1 MKILITGGA
10 GFIASHVANAY
21 LDAGHEV
28 VIVDNLAT
36 GFMHNVDTRARFYNL
51 DICDSAL
58 DQVFKDEQPDIV
70 NHHAAQVS
78 VPLSIANPEYDAK
91 VNVMGLLNVLN
102 CSVKHN
108 VQKVI
113 FISSGGA
120 IYGEANQVPTGETY
134 PPVPLSVYAINKM
147 MGESYVRYFNHQF
160 GIRFSIL
167 RYANVYGPRQVSHG
181 EAGVVA
187 LFISQL
193 LDGQTP
199 TICRYPDQPNGMIRD
214 YVFVS
219 DVVRANLIAL
229 DSGDNDVFNIGTC
242 TPTATM
248 DLFKAIKESIMSDC
262 VPYLGDARPGD
273 IRNSLLDISKAKQ
286 FLDWEPKVNL
296 CEGIGEVVAYFKQK
310 KTREKQ

>member
-21 LDAGHEV
+21 LDNGYEV

-36 GFMHNVDTRARFYNL
+36 GFMHNVDKRAKFYNL
-51 DICDSAL
+51 DICDPAL
-58 DQVFKDEQPDIV
+58 DQIFKDEQPDIV

-78 VPLSIANPEYDAK
+78 VPLSIANPEHDAR
-91 VNVMGLLNVLN
+91 VNVMGWLNVLN

-108 VQKVI
+108 VKKVI

-120 IYGEANQVPTGETY
+120 IYGEATQVPTCETY

-160 GIRFSIL
+160 GIRFTIL

-199 TICRYPDQPNGMIRD
+199 TICLYPDQPNGMIRD

-219 DVVRANLIAL
+219 DVVRANLKAL

-248 DLFKAIKESIMSDC
+248 DLFKAISKCIDSDC
-262 VPYLGDARPGD
+262 VPSIGEARPGD
-273 IRNSLLDISKAKQ
+273 IRNSILDISKARQ
-286 FLDWEPKVNL
+286 LLGWEPIVSL
-296 CEGIGEVVAYFKQK
+296 YEGIGEVVDFFKQK
-310 KTREKQ
+310 AIGERQ

>member
-1 MKILITGGA
+1 MKILVTGGA

-36 GFMHNVDTRARFYNL
+36 GFMRNVDTRARFYEL

-58 DQVFKDEQPDIV
+58 DQVFKDEQPDVV

-78 VPLSIANPEYDAK
+78 VPLSIANPEYDAR
-91 VNVMGLLNVLN
+91 VNVMGWLNVLN
-102 CSVKHN
+102 CCVKHN

-120 IYGEANQVPTGETY
+120 IYGEATQVPTCETY

-160 GIRFSIL
+160 DLRFSIL

-219 DVVRANLIAL
+219 DVVRANLKAL

-248 DLFKAIKESIMSDC
+248 DLFKAIKESIVSEC
-262 VPYLGDARPGD
+262 IPQLGDARPGD
-273 IRNSLLDISKAKQ
+273 IRNSVLDISKAKQ
-286 FLDWEPKVNL
+286 FLDWEPKVKL
-296 CEGIGEVVAYFKQK
+296 REGIGEVVAYFKQY